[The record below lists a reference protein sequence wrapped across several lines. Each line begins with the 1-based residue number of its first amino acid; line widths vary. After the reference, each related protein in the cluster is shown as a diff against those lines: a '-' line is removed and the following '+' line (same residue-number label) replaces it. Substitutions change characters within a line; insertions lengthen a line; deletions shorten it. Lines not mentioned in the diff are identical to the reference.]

1 MTIRIFDICRN
12 GTRVLGPG
20 NRYAIWVQGCEQN
33 CYRCITPESRPKNG
47 GHELD
52 VDDLAADIIINKNI
66 DGITI
71 SGGEPFLQPVALCSL
86 LDQVKKI
93 RPQLTVIIYTGLV
106 YENLLKIPV
115 CLNLIEKSDIIIDGQ
130 YVESLNDN
138 KGIRGSSNQRIN
150 PITNRL
156 DNYINIMESCNRK
169 LQRIA
174 DTNGLITTIG
184 IPDKKKYKIK
194 I

>member
-33 CYRCITPESRPKNG
+33 CYRCITPESRTKNG

-93 RPQLTVIIYTGLV
+93 RPQLTVIIYTGLT
-106 YENLLKIPV
+106 YENLLKTPE
-115 CLNLIEKSDIIIDGQ
+115 CLKLIELSDIIIDGQ

-138 KGIRGSSNQRIN
+138 KGIRGSSNQRII

-184 IPDKKKYKIK
+184 IPDKKITK
-194 I
+194 